1 MFLFF
6 IGAWITTCGN
16 KRGVMELVGDAVR
29 EYNLETGTS
38 KQQIVLVGIVSW
50 GLVEKQKCW
59 IDTKVRQLII
69 SYFLDIGWS
78 NSKHFL

>member
-6 IGAWITTCGN
+6 IGAWITTWGN

-38 KQQIVLVGIVSW
+38 KRQIVLVGIVSW
-50 GLVEKQKCW
+50 GLVANRKNLK
-59 IDTKVRQLII
+59 DSKVRQLII
-69 SYFLDIGWS
+69 CDFLDIGRP
-78 NSKHFL
+78 KHFV